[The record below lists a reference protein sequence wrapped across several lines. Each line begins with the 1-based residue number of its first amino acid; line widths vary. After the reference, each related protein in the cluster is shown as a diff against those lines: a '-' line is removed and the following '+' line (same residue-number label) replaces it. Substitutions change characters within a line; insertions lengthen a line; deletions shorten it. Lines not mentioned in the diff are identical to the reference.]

1 MQAGAA
7 GRTHWRQQ
15 RRCLD
20 TTTGTCTVCARGGVW
35 CENAVRQQQQVLL
48 MLLRPWLLRFYARS
62 C

>member
-1 MQAGAA
+1 
-7 GRTHWRQQ
+7 
-15 RRCLD
+15 
-20 TTTGTCTVCARGGVW
+20 VW